1 MRLVSTALLAALT
14 LHAAVETGPAVGSR
28 IPEFE
33 AVDQNGNRQTFATL
47 RGPQGL
53 VLMFV
58 RSADW

>member
-1 MRLVSTALLAALT
+1 MRLFTLFAAAALLCAAGIK
-14 LHAAVETGPAVGSR
+14 TGPPVGSR
-28 IPEFE
+28 IPDFE
-33 AVDQNGNRQTFATL
+33 AFDQNGNRQTFATL